1 MKKVRDGYKMTELGE
16 IPNEWKEFT
25 LQELLDNG
33 YIIGH
38 LDGNH
43 GGLYPKNNEF
53 VAEGVPY
60 IGANAIKNS
69 RICFS
74 EVKYLTKER
83 ALKFKKGV
91 AKNNDVL
98 FAHNASVGPVALLNT
113 DLDFV
118 ILSTTLTYYRCNEG
132 KVKPKYLLYY
142 MQTGIFANQYR
153 RIMGQTTRNQV
164 PITMQREFKH
174 IIPPIKEQEKIASI
188 LSTIDEQIDNV
199 DALIEKNKELK
210 KGLMQT
216 LLTKGI
222 GHTKF
227 KKTEIGEIPEEWE
240 VSNLTNIVDIKGR
253 VGWKGY
259 TKKDLVEFGP
269 LAIGAMHINSNNKLD
284 LSEPVYLSK
293 KKYEESPEIMVSKD
307 DIILAQRG
315 SLGKVVLIEK
325 EIGEATINPSMVLIK
340 NIKINS
346 RYLYYFLCSEYIQKV
361 IFKETSQTSIPM
373 ISQEQIGKFKI
384 IIPTIKEQEK
394 IASILSEVDKKIEEY
409 ENKKQKLEKLKK
421 GLMQQLLTGM
431 IRVTV

>member
-98 FAHNASVGPVALLNT
+98 FAHNATVGPVALLNT

-188 LSTIDEQIDNV
+188 LSTVDEQIDNV
-199 DALIEKNKELK
+199 EALIKKNKELK

-227 KKTEIGEIPEEWE
+227 KKTEIGEISEEWE
-240 VSNLTNIVDIKGR
+240 
-253 VGWKGY
+253 
-259 TKKDLVEFGP
+259 
-269 LAIGAMHINSNNKLD
+269 
-284 LSEPVYLSK
+284 
-293 KKYEESPEIMVSKD
+293 
-307 DIILAQRG
+307 
-315 SLGKVVLIEK
+315 
-325 EIGEATINPSMVLIK
+325 TINLGQLAEIK
-340 NIKINS
+340 RGASPRPISSPKW
-346 RYLYYFLCSEYIQKV
+346 FSE
-361 IFKETSQTSIPM
+361 
-373 ISQEQIGKFKI
+373 
-384 IIPTIKEQEK
+384 
-394 IASILSEVDKKIEEY
+394 KK
-409 ENKKQKLEKLKK
+409 NV
-421 GLMQQLLTGM
+421 G
-431 IRVTV
+431 

>member
-1 MKKVRDGYKMTELGE
+1 MNKVREGYKMTEIGE
-16 IPNEWKEFT
+16 IPEEWEVSEIGKYIENISKKNKDLNIQHVVSVTKYNGIVDSLEYFDKQVFSKDISNYKIIKKDEFAYSTIHLNEGAIGYLKHCENAVLSPMYTVFKVRND
-25 LQELLDNG
+25 LVNNYFLYNLLKSNK
-33 YIIGH
+33 YINIYEMLG
-38 LDGNH
+38 
-43 GGLYPKNNEF
+43 
-53 VAEGVPY
+53 EGSVDRRSSIPF
-60 IGANAIKNS
+60 N
-69 RICFS
+69 
-74 EVKYLTKER
+74 
-83 ALKFKKGV
+83 KFKEIKV
-91 AKNNDVL
+91 A
-98 FAHNASVGPVALLNT
+98 
-113 DLDFV
+113 
-118 ILSTTLTYYRCNEG
+118 
-132 KVKPKYLLYY
+132 
-142 MQTGIFANQYR
+142 M
-153 RIMGQTTRNQV
+153 
-164 PITMQREFKH
+164 
-174 IIPPIKEQEKIASI
+174 PPIEEQEKISSI
-188 LSTIDEQIDNV
+188 LSTVDEQIDNV

-293 KKYEESPEIMVSKD
+293 EKYEESPEIMVSKG

-421 GLMQQLLTGM
+421 GLMQQLLTGK
-431 IRVTV
+431 IRAI

>member
-1 MKKVRDGYKMTELGE
+1 MNKVRDGYKITEIGE
-16 IPNEWKEFT
+16 IPIEWECSKLEDYIEIRSGNSPSGFKLKEKGKYPFFKVDDMNYTSKYMKIAKVYFDECKYELMSKGMVVFPKRGASIFT
-25 LQELLDNG
+25 NKVAILDRSG
-33 YIIGH
+33 YF
-38 LDGNH
+38 DTNTM
-43 GGLYPKNNEF
+43 GLTCSSKLNNE
-53 VAEGVPY
+53 
-60 IGANAIKNS
+60 
-69 RICFS
+69 
-74 EVKYLTKER
+74 YLFYQ
-83 ALKFKKGV
+83 LKFIGLEKFADTTAV
-91 AKNNDVL
+91 PQINN
-98 FAHNASVGPVALLNT
+98 
-113 DLDFV
+113 
-118 ILSTTLTYYRCNEG
+118 
-132 KVKPKYLLYY
+132 
-142 MQTGIFANQYR
+142 
-153 RIMGQTTRNQV
+153 
-164 PITMQREFKH
+164 KH
-174 IIPPIKEQEKIASI
+174 INPLVIPIPTMEEQEKITSI
-188 LSTIDEQIDNV
+188 LSTVDEQIDNV

-293 KKYEESPEIMVSKD
+293 EKYEESPEIMVSKG

-421 GLMQQLLTGM
+421 GLMQQLLTGK
-431 IRVTV
+431 IRAI

>member
-1 MKKVRDGYKMTELGE
+1 MNKIREGYKVTELGE
-16 IPNEWKEFT
+16 IPNEWSIMKLSEIAEINPRREVLEDKDTVSFIAMEDIT
-25 LQELLDNG
+25 NNG
-33 YIIGH
+33 RVINKT
-38 LDGNH
+38 DK
-43 GGLYPKNNEF
+43 LYE
-53 VAEGVPY
+53 
-60 IGANAIKNS
+60 
-69 RICFS
+69 
-74 EVKYLTKER
+74 EVKKGYTP
-83 ALKFKKGV
+83 FKD
-91 AKNNDVL
+91 NDVL
-98 FAHNASVGPVALLNT
+98 LAKITPCFENGKRALVGK
-113 DLDFV
+113 
-118 ILSTTLTYYRCNEG
+118 LSNGIGFGSTEFHVLRANKEG
-132 KVKPKYLLYY
+132 ISKFLYY
-142 MQTGIFANQYR
+142 VISSHRFMSKAENNMTGSA
-153 RIMGQTTRNQV
+153 GQKRV
-164 PITMQREFKH
+164 PTEFIKDYVLAV
-174 IIPPIKEQEKIASI
+174 PTIKEQEKIASI
-188 LSTIDEQIDNV
+188 LSTVDEQIDNV